1 MFYAFYLIQIPD
13 AENWLDL
20 QFGQTVFSCA
30 LYQMLR
36 CGGSYIYGSCFYR
49 WCHLQQ
55 TKYLVCSSSLSDPI
69 FNAVFCLV
77 FCHRFMLLFYSLCV
91 PFKICPLCV

>member
-55 TKYLVCSSSLSDPI
+55 TKYLRNSHVVAIVMPQFVMYIILGPFGMLPSSLMKG
-69 FNAVFCLV
+69 F
-77 FCHRFMLLFYSLCV
+77 
-91 PFKICPLCV
+91 

>member
-55 TKYLVCSSSLSDPI
+55 TKYL
-69 FNAVFCLV
+69 
-77 FCHRFMLLFYSLCV
+77 
-91 PFKICPLCV
+91 